1 MINYDLKKIRAVF
14 FDVDGVL
21 SCETIPQHPNGDP
34 MRTVN
39 IKDGYAMQHAVKCG
53 LKLAIIT
60 GGRTEAVRIRYEGL
74 GLNDVVLG
82 AAVKIKVY
90 RELKRKYHLKDE
102 QIVYVGDDIPDY
114 EVLKTCGLPCCPA
127 DAAPEIK
134 DICIY
139 ISHKNGGL
147 GCARDILEQ
156 ILKAQDKWMQDS
168 TAFGW

>member
-1 MINYDLKKIRAVF
+1 M
-14 FDVDGVL
+14 
-21 SCETIPQHPNGDP
+21 
-34 MRTVN
+34 
-39 IKDGYAMQHAVKCG
+39 
-53 LKLAIIT
+53 
-60 GGRTEAVRIRYEGL
+60 RIRYEGL

-139 ISHKNGGL
+139 ISHKNGGQ

-156 ILKAQDKWMQDS
+156 ILKAQDKWMQDHPRQ
-168 TAFGW
+168 

>member
-1 MINYDLKKIRAVF
+1 MINYDLSKIRAIF

-21 SCETIPQHPNGDP
+21 SCETITQHPNGEP

-53 LKLAIIT
+53 LLLAIIS
-60 GGRTEAVRIRYEGL
+60 GGKTEAVAKRYHGL
-74 GLNDVVLG
+74 GITEVHLG
-82 AAVKIKVY
+82 VKVKILLY
-90 RELKRKYHLKDE
+90 NELKEKYKLSDE
-102 QIVYVGDDIPDY
+102 EIAYVGDDIPDY
-114 EVLKTCGLPCCPA
+114 EVLTKCGLPCCPS

-134 DICIY
+134 DVCTY
-139 ISHKNGGL
+139 ISHKEGGK

-156 ILKAQDKWMQDS
+156 ILKTQNRWMHNN